1 LGQLHQ
7 PKAPVWSPD
16 GSQIIIGMQHGG
28 RIFPEERCSS
38 RPPRGAF
45 DVEVTRDEN
54 GSIEFCYI
62 LLADPYW
69 GLRIINLAT
78 GTYED
83 LPNQHYSFSPTWDLA
98 DPSRI
103 VYDGDRGLVNLDL
116 RQGNAWPLTT
126 DVQDHSPVFS
136 PDGSKIAVSYRQTDH
151 WEIHV
156 LNADG
161 TGRVRLTST
170 SYRTLVEQEINGQTA
185 HSFNNA
191 APTWSPDGTQLAF
204 LTDRSGQWEIWVM
217 QADGSNQRP
226 LFPPGT
232 LGGIPLQYNGVDER
246 MLSWR

>member
-1 LGQLHQ
+1 
-7 PKAPVWSPD
+7 
-16 GSQIIIGMQHGG
+16 
-28 RIFPEERCSS
+28 
-38 RPPRGAF
+38 
-45 DVEVTRDEN
+45 VEVTRDEN

-226 LFPPGT
+226 MFPPGT